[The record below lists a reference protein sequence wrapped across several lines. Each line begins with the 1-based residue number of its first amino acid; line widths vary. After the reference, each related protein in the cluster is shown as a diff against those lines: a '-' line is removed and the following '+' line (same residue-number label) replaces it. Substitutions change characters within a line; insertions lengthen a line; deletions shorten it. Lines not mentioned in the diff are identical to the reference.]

1 MGRKL
6 SGYAFRFKF
15 SLSPGHRIKHDGQ
28 SIRVPLSSDDSV
40 LLKAVDKPKT
50 GNAEILVFVG
60 SGYPS
65 EVDANQ
71 KGLRL
76 KHAVLIAC
84 ASLRIGIDPGKD
96 EALSGSGKPLRQRA
110 KERGSNLLDDVHG
123 LATYKDDKPVFFG
136 VFRARVI
143 LSTPVDTFL
152 KTVADAHRH
161 NPKLSPKQSLALE
174 LYGLSHFE
182 SSLRA
187 RFVTLVTVVEVL
199 CERGKIPKHIQ
210 EHLRQLTEVTRSADL
225 GETDKKAL
233 LRGLMSLKR
242 ESISK
247 ACQSLV
253 KRCLDDDASNQFKK
267 FYKTRG
273 TIVHRGKVRAGVDLG
288 ADVNA
293 LDQLVSRL
301 LVTETLGITL

>member
-15 SLSPGHRIKHDGQ
+15 FLSPGHRIKHDGQ

-40 LLKAVDKPKT
+40 LLKAVGKT
-50 GNAEILVFVG
+50 KIGNAENLAFVG

-96 EALSGSGKPLRQRA
+96 KALSGSGKPLRQRA
-110 KERGSNLLDDVHG
+110 KERGYNLLDDVHG
-123 LATYKDDKPVFFG
+123 LATYKDDRPVLFA
-136 VFRARVI
+136 VFRGRLT

-199 CERGKIPKHIQ
+199 CERRKIPKHMQ
-210 EHLRQLTEVTRSADL
+210 KHLRQLTEVTRSADL

-253 KRCLDDDASNQFKK
+253 KRCLDDDASNQFKN
-267 FYKTRG
+267 FYSTRG
-273 TIVHRGKVRAGVDLG
+273 TIVHSGKVPAGVDLG
-288 ADVNA
+288 ADGNA